1 MHNGIHDVVRALD
14 SAYPTDLVEVLAGEL
29 RLAFGATGA
38 SLLVPD
44 YDQTELRR
52 VEDLPVEDLEA
63 VPVDGSDAGSAFREQ
78 RPVEV
83 TSGDDGGSTV
93 VFLPVSMRGERLGVL
108 CVELP
113 RAPDRS
119 DVESMARIATAL
131 SYVVFST
138 ARYTDAFERA
148 RRRRRLSLPA
158 EMQWSLLPAR
168 AFRCA
173 EFGVAGQLVPA
184 YEVGGDVFDY
194 DVDAVRLTV
203 SVIDAMGHA
212 LDASV
217 MAGLALASLRNHRR
231 AGASSAEQLGA
242 TDQFLH
248 RYRGGEAFV
257 TALMVDVEVTTGRGH
272 VVAAGHPPAR
282 LLRDRTV
289 SELPTIANL
298 PLGMTGETSYEAA
311 PLQLLP
317 GDRLLLLSD
326 GVIEGRSSA
335 GEEFGDNK
343 LDVLLVETS
352 KLPPGEATIRIQEAV
367 KAHAHPVGLRDD
379 ATMVLLDWYGP
390 QGGPTGMRAPF
401 GPG

>member
-1 MHNGIHDVVRALD
+1 MHNAIHDVVQALD
-14 SAYPTDLVEVLAGEL
+14 SAYPTDMVDVLGEQL
-29 RLAFGATGA
+29 RSGFGATGA

-52 VEDLPVEDLEA
+52 LADLPVEDLES
-63 VPVDGSDAGSAFREQ
+63 VPVDGTGAGSAFREQ

-83 TSGDDGGSTV
+83 PLAGNGGSHL

-113 RAPDRS
+113 RVPDRS
-119 DVESMARIATAL
+119 TVESLARVATAL
-131 SYVVFST
+131 SHVVYST

-158 EMQWSLLPAR
+158 EMQWALLPAR

-194 DVDAVRLTV
+194 DVDADRLTV

-217 MAGLALASLRNHRR
+217 MAGLALASMRNHRR

-242 TDQFLH
+242 TDQLLN
-248 RYRGGEAFV
+248 RYRGGDAFV
-257 TALMVDVEVTTGRGH
+257 TALVVDVEVATGVGH
-272 VVAAGHPPAR
+272 VASAGHPPPR

-289 SELPTIANL
+289 TQVPTIPNL
-298 PLGMTGETSYEAA
+298 PLGLTGDTTYEAA
-311 PLQLLP
+311 PLRLLP
-317 GDRLLLLSD
+317 GDRLLMLSD
-326 GVIEGRSSA
+326 GVIEGRSDDD
-335 GEEFGDNK
+335 EEFGDNK
-343 LDVLLVETS
+343 LDALLAETS
-352 KLPPGEATIRIQEAV
+352 KLPPGEATIRLQEAV
-367 KAHAHPVGLRDD
+367 RAHAHPLDLRDD

-390 QGGPTGMRAPF
+390 QNRHTGAGTPV
-401 GPG
+401 GT